1 MMQKRM
7 LPYGCYLK
15 TINLCDCI
23 ESVLFMPLLQPHG
36 RNTFQNWLLR
46 QSSWKARECGMPQ
59 AIAAAHPIAL
69 QSCHVALLR
78 PASSQILHSI
88 ASTSNAWQFSTL
100 IYRSWLLLWPVRVDS
115 KFLCIIQLVST
126 GLLWCHPPG
135 QSTSGVTSPHMACK
149 NGKETKHGHRWFL
162 LALRGEPA
170 RSCHILSKN
179 FCTVQIEPKLIHLHS
194 YPFLCQTC
202 LAALPICHFDPICP
216 LCLIEVGP

>member
-15 TINLCDCI
+15 TINLCDCN

-115 KFLCIIQLVST
+115 KFLTMHYTIGFNRIALVSST
-126 GLLWCHPPG
+126 RAVHVWGDFSTHGLQEWKRNQAWTPLISIGPSRW
-135 QSTSGVTSPHMACK
+135 ACQ
-149 NGKETKHGHRWFL
+149 
-162 LALRGEPA
+162 
-170 RSCHILSKN
+170 ILSYP
-179 FCTVQIEPKLIHLHS
+179 VQKLLHS
-194 YPFLCQTC
+194 PNWT
-202 LAALPICHFDPICP
+202 
-216 LCLIEVGP
+216 